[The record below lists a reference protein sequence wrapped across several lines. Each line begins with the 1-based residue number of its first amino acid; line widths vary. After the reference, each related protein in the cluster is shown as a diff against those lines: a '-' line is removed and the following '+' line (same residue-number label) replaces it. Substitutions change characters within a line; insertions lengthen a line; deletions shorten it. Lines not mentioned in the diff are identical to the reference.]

1 MVMEYH
7 KPGFLS
13 AEIDKFTKLGSEQLH
28 NGHANDA
35 CESFEFAY
43 KRSKQLDDSFK
54 ERACAFN
61 LAAVYISL
69 KKAERGKA
77 IKCNTSMGVMDS
89 KVYGSIPSSGHV

>member
-1 MVMEYH
+1 MEYH

-13 AEIDKFTKLGSEQLH
+13 AEIDKFTKLGSEQLQ
-28 NGHANDA
+28 NGRANDA
-35 CESFEFAY
+35 CESFELAY

-61 LAAVYISL
+61 LGAVYISL

-77 IKCNTSMGVMDS
+77 IKCDDLIGAINGLKGLWFV
-89 KVYGSIPSSGHV
+89 PSSGHV